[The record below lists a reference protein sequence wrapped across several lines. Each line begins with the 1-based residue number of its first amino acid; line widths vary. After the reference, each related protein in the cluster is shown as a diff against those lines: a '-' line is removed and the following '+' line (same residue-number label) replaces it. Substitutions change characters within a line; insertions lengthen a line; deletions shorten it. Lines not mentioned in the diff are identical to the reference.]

1 MGKVNNQKF
10 VCIPFTK
17 IIDMITYEAQLKGIN
32 VIATEE
38 SYTSKCSFLDNETSC
53 KHENY

>member
-1 MGKVNNQKF
+1 
-10 VCIPFTK
+10 
-17 IIDMITYEAQLKGIN
+17 MITYEAQLKGIN